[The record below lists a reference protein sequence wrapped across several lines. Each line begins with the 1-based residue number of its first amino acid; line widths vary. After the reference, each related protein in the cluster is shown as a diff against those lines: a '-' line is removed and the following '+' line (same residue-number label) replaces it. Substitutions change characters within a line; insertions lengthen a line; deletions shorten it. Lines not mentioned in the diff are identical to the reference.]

1 MNDAVVNDQ
10 DSASQTTDGDLG
22 APEKTLD
29 DVLSEID
36 KEFDKDLQAPDE
48 KQDTEDNTE
57 LTDLKNTVD
66 HLMSQTTNQDI
77 DRAVEEISSS
87 IEANVPKRAIRGML
101 NDMAVTDPRL
111 RKAFDNRHSDA
122 ATWNKVLKAAS
133 KSIQKEFAGLP
144 DKSLT
149 DDRDAVSAA
158 IQGASK
164 TIVDDEAPNF
174 SKMTDAEFEEYK
186 LTH

>member
-1 MNDAVVNDQ
+1 MNEAVVNDQ
-10 DSASQTTDGDLG
+10 ESASQTTDGDLG

-36 KEFDKDLQAPDE
+36 KEFDKDLQVPETQKD
-48 KQDTEDNTE
+48 EDNSELTE
-57 LTDLKNTVD
+57 LRSTVD

-77 DRAVEEISSS
+77 DKAVEEISSS
-87 IEANVPKRAIRGML
+87 IEANVPKSALRGML

-111 RKAFDNRHSDA
+111 RKAFENRHSDS

-133 KSIQKEFAGLP
+133 KKIQKEFSGLP
-144 DKSLT
+144 DKGLT

-174 SKMTDAEFEEYK
+174 KKMTDAEFEEYK